1 MALSTD
7 KSSKPYVRYLPFV
20 PNGEVNIPPSKSD
33 VHRAIICAALTRGKC
48 TIAPVALSNDI
59 KATIGVIEDMGCTAS
74 IKDGVLTVDGTN
86 IFKTDNVTLDCGESG
101 STLRFMLPVACA
113 LGADATFVG
122 QGRLGARPLSPLSD
136 EIIAAGCDLQGL
148 GGFPLKTSGRM
159 RPGTFV
165 LPGNVSSQYIS
176 GLLLAA
182 PLLAQPSCVQVTGLI
197 ESRPYINLT
206 IQAMK
211 AFGVEVNVER
221 IPAKD
226 GQPEVTNFR
235 VSSGSY
241 RTPGSVAVEG
251 DWSNAA
257 FWLCAGAIGTVPIT
271 VEGVSLSSAQG
282 DRNVLAALSRFG
294 ARIVRSTN
302 AATVQSDKL
311 AGFEMLSL
319 IHI

>member
-1 MALSTD
+1 
-7 KSSKPYVRYLPFV
+7 
-20 PNGEVNIPPSKSD
+20 
-33 VHRAIICAALTRGKC
+33 
-48 TIAPVALSNDI
+48 
-59 KATIGVIEDMGCTAS
+59 
-74 IKDGVLTVDGTN
+74 
-86 IFKTDNVTLDCGESG
+86 
-101 STLRFMLPVACA
+101 
-113 LGADATFVG
+113 
-122 QGRLGARPLSPLSD
+122 
-136 EIIAAGCDLQGL
+136 
-148 GGFPLKTSGRM
+148 M

-241 RTPGSVAVEG
+241 RTPGNVAVEG

-257 FWLCAGAIGTVPIT
+257 FWLCAGAIGCDPIT

-311 AGFEMLSL
+311 AGFEMSAHAFPTWYPLSRPWPRWL
-319 IHI
+319 RAARSSVTVRACASRNLTVWSPPPASSPRWAHRCALPAMTSSSRVSMPLSAVRSIRTTTTASP